1 VQRIYEESHPF
12 LTFTYP
18 NHLDRK
24 WRLWRALG
32 EAQSKCEHVA
42 GAPLPPY
49 LAEELSA
56 FYMAKGVHA
65 TTAIEGNTLSE
76 QEVADVLAGTA
87 DLPPS
92 RDYQEVE
99 IKNVAAALV
108 GLDEAIKS
116 GQALQL
122 TVDSVKALN
131 LQILQGT
138 EHEPNAQP
146 GKFRL
151 HQVGIGR
158 YRAVPSE
165 DVEYLLNR
173 LLTWIN
179 RETLESSDKDAQ
191 FANAVIGAITAHVYF
206 AWIHP
211 FGDGNGRTARLIE
224 ALILARS
231 GLVPLPA
238 INLLSD
244 HYNKTRDR
252 YRRMFDEV
260 RAANDITSFIV
271 YAVEGYLDGLRGQVE
286 RIRQVTLRTSWV
298 NYVHERMSE
307 EPEGATRRRRRDLVL
322 ALSSMGIVKRA
333 DIDQLNAPLAAAY
346 AVKGE
351 KTISRDVNRLIS
363 LGLVVRVGRHH
374 VMANSQVMEAFLPRK
389 ADPPDLAD

>member
-1 VQRIYEESHPF
+1 MPRLREESHQF
-12 LTFTYP
+12 LTFAYP
-18 NHLDRK
+18 NHLNRQ

-42 GAPLPPY
+42 GAPLPPH

-56 FYMAKGVHA
+56 IYMAKGVHA

-76 QEVADVLAGTA
+76 QEVADILARTA

-92 RDYQEVE
+92 REYQGVE

-108 GLDEAIKS
+108 SIDEAIKD
-116 GQALQL
+116 GQPLHL
-122 TVDSVKALN
+122 TVESVKALN
-131 LQILQGT
+131 RQVLQGT
-138 EHEPNAQP
+138 EHEPNAKP
-146 GKFRL
+146 GHFRL
-151 HQVGIGR
+151 HQVVIGR
-158 YRAVPSE
+158 YRAAPSE
-165 DVEYLLNR
+165 DVEYLLDR

-179 RETLESSDKDAQ
+179 RETLENSDADTQ
-191 FANAVIGAITAHVYF
+191 FANAVIGAVTAHVYF

-224 ALILARS
+224 ALVLARS

-252 YRRMFDEV
+252 YRRMFDEA
-260 RAANDITSFIV
+260 RAANDITPFIF
-271 YAVEGYLDGLRGQVE
+271 YAVDGYLDGLRGQVE
-286 RIRQVTLRTSWV
+286 HIRHVTLRTSWV

-322 ALSSMGIVKRA
+322 ALSNMGIVKRA
-333 DIDQLNAPLAAAY
+333 AISQLNAPLAAAY

-351 KTISRDVNRLIS
+351 KTISRDLGRLVS
-363 LGLVVRVGRHH
+363 LGLIVRVGRHH
-374 VMANSQVMEAFLPRK
+374 VRANSQLMEAFLARK
-389 ADPPDLAD
+389 ADPPELAD